1 MRTLLFAALAFS
13 VVMTGCKNQTS
24 TISETESQE
33 NIAETKGGISDRI
46 AYIDID
52 SLIAQYNMAIDL
64 RAEIEAKYKK
74 AETELQNRTRRLE
87 KDVMDYQ
94 EKVQKVLITRSEAAN
109 IEENLNKQQQ
119 SLVEHRDK
127 VLGELAEQEQV
138 MNNKI
143 YYAVVDYLKEFNA
156 DYKYAM
162 IVSTTASG
170 PILNADPSLN
180 VTKEVLTVLNARYE
194 QEKNS
199 KK

>member
-24 TISETESQE
+24 TVSETESQE